1 MTLKPQ
7 IVKMTEI
14 KITEERKIEILDIV
28 VVLVRKKL
36 LLFFVAIL
44 TAVLGYLSIYYL
56 IDEKFESTAVVV
68 PYESGKSGG
77 VSSLLKNISGLPIG
91 GLSNLGGTATNLDF
105 YLTIIYSRTTIT
117 EIIDKFDLRKEYEHK
132 FFADLL
138 RKVMNDI
145 TVVNNDDL
153 SVSVTVR
160 SKNPKKAADIAN
172 FIVNLLNKKVLEINT
187 RKTKD
192 NRIFLEKRYNEV
204 VVDLRAAE
212 DNLEAYQ
219 KKNGV
224 FEAEQQVKASVSAFA
239 EFEMELARKQVEY
252 ETAEKMLGAN
262 TPSVINLKDALT
274 SLEKKIKE
282 IKSGKNGSSVLLPMA
297 SLPTKAIEYF
307 RLYRDV
313 KINNEM
319 LEFLLPVY
327 EQAKFDEQKDTPV
340 ILTLDNAVANDKK
353 VYPPLLLYTLI
364 IVIFSTGL
372 FAFALIVREIASKVE
387 DPKIKFILNNIFRL
401 RKFVE

>member
-1 MTLKPQ
+1 
-7 IVKMTEI
+7 MTEI

-28 VVLVRKKL
+28 VVLIRKKL
-36 LLFFVAIL
+36 LLFFVAII
-44 TAVLGYLSIYYL
+44 TAVLGYLSVYYL
-56 IDEKFESTAVVV
+56 VDEKFESTAVVV
-68 PYESGKSGG
+68 PYESGKSAG

-91 GLSNLGGTATNLDF
+91 GLSNLGGSATNLDF

-117 EIIDKFDLRKEYEHK
+117 EIIEKFDLSKEYEHK
-132 FFADLL
+132 YFVELL
-138 RKVMNDI
+138 KKVMEDI
-145 TVVNNDDL
+145 AVVNNDDL
-153 SVSVTVR
+153 TVSVTVR
-160 SKNPKKAADIAN
+160 NKNPKKAADIAN
-172 FIVNLLNKKVLEINT
+172 FIVNLLNKKVLDINT

-204 VVDLRAAE
+204 VADLRSSE
-212 DNLEAYQ
+212 DKLEAYQ

-239 EFEMELARKQVEY
+239 ELEMELARKQVEY

-262 TPSVINLKDALT
+262 TPSVINLKDALA
-274 SLEKKIKE
+274 SLEKKVNE
-282 IKSGKNGSSVLLPMA
+282 IKSGKNGNSVLIPMG

-353 VYPPLLLYTLI
+353 VYPPRLLYTLLM
-364 IVIFSTGL
+364 VIFFTGL
-372 FAFALIVREIASKVE
+372 FAFILIVRELASKVE

>member
-1 MTLKPQ
+1 
-7 IVKMTEI
+7 MTEI